1 MDEAEV
7 HINGTRLSVGHVMTL
22 RTVCVS
28 ALENFESNPDALGD
42 DDHGRLMVAAYS
54 ARLRELLELMSSP

>member
-7 HINGTRLSVGHVMTL
+7 EINGTRLNAGHVMTL
-22 RTVCVS
+22 RTVCVT
-28 ALENFESNPDALGD
+28 ALENFENNPDALGD
-42 DDHGRLMVAAYS
+42 DDHGRRMVAAYS